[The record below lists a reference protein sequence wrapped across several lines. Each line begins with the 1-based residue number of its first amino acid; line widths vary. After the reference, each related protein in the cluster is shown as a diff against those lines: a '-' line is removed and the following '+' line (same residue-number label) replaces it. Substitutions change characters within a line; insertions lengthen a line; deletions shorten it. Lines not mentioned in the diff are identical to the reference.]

1 MEKLF
6 KMVES
11 HYKLTSKY
19 SSLIGAY
26 NGVLSFLIDVDAI
39 KEPALQIIKEK
50 MIQLDEEFDQIT
62 KEFTNQSKN
71 NNNESNS

>member
-11 HYKLTSKY
+11 HCKLTSKY